1 MGFGPAFWHL
11 DGSHMEEEF
20 AFSTCKTIAEWELE
34 NQRRE
39 ESYLEFEREWAE
51 REYNRRAEIRE
62 WDEEQLRIAMAE
74 SLEEEATQN

>member
-1 MGFGPAFWHL
+1 
-11 DGSHMEEEF
+11 MEEEF

-51 REYNRRAEIRE
+51 REYRRREEIRE
-62 WDEEQLRIAMAE
+62 WDEEQMR
-74 SLEEEATQN
+74 LEMEKLSE